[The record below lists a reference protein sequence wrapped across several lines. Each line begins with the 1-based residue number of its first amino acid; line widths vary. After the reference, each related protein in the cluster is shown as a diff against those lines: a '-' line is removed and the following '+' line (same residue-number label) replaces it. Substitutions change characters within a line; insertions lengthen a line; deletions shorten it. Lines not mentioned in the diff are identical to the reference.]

1 MPRIDFAGP
10 KTDLVFDILLRLAE
24 DEDPKVRDNA
34 VWQGLIPIPERQREV
49 IVRRLV
55 DVAISEHRSGDT
67 KRLIG
72 KIASGLQRAEP
83 ETTAAL
89 DLILRGSDSAKAEI
103 VRTHYKEFTGRTPP
117 QLGRS
122 DEERRNGYVKAF
134 RELHEHIGAVYPNFK
149 LKGIDW
155 AAVGRELLPRAAAAE
170 TDREFGLLVEELVAR
185 LEDSHAWV
193 VEGKE
198 TPPSPDLPEWG
209 PMLACLTDDRGRA
222 VIYHVA
228 RETDAWKAG
237 VRPGLT
243 VVSVNGV
250 EAEQAIKNWMQQR
263 RKFIGYSSDR
273 ALRYDAVRFFFRQRK
288 RNAAVSLVLENLD
301 GSKRKVELK
310 ADLRVWYIP
319 RLPVPREGIDDGGG
333 DVEWVKLKDGIG
345 LIYVRRIKEGLELKL
360 DQALSSLGAVKGLII
375 DLRGN
380 SGGGFNPA
388 TAFQNFDLA
397 KSDKPEPHRPHF
409 AGPIALLIDERC
421 ISAAEGWA
429 SWFVAA
435 KRARLFGTATAG
447 ASARKETYTLSNEM
461 YKVQIPVKAYTGSL
475 DRPIERRGIEPDVEV
490 RCRAS
495 DLAGGRDT
503 VAQSAIEW
511 LTKSDREGA
520 APAGAAGKP
529 RDD

>member
-1 MPRIDFAGP
+1 M
-10 KTDLVFDILLRLAE
+10 
-24 DEDPKVRDNA
+24 
-34 VWQGLIPIPERQREV
+34 

-55 DVAISEHRSGDT
+55 DVAVSEHRSGD
-67 KRLIG
+67 KQSLIR

-89 DLILRGSDSAKAEI
+89 DQILRGSDSAKAEI

-122 DEERRNGYVKAF
+122 DLARRNGYAKAF
-134 RELHEHIGAVYPNFK
+134 RELYEHIGAVYPNFK

-155 AAVGRELLPRAAAAE
+155 AAVGRDLLPRAAMAE

-193 VEGKE
+193 VEGNE
-198 TPPSPDLPEWG
+198 TPPEPDLPEWA
-209 PMLACLTDDRGRA
+209 PVLACLTDDRGRA

-228 RETDAWKAG
+228 RGTQAWKAG
-237 VRPGLT
+237 IRPGMT

-263 RKFIGYSSDR
+263 SKFIGYSSDR
-273 ALRYDAVRFFFRQRK
+273 ALRYDAVRFFLRQPK

-301 GSKRKVELK
+301 GRKRKVELK
-310 ADLRVWYIP
+310 ADWRVWYIP

-345 LIYVRRIKEGLELKL
+345 YIYVRRIKEGLEMKL
-360 DQALSSLGAVKGLII
+360 DQALLSLGAVKGLII

-388 TAFQNFDLA
+388 TAFRNFDLA
-397 KSDKPEPHRPHF
+397 KGPAQEPHHPHY
-409 AGPIALLIDERC
+409 AGPIALLTDERC

-435 KRARLFGTATAG
+435 RRARLFGTTTAG
-447 ASARKETYTLSNEM
+447 ASARKEMYALSNGM

-495 DLAGGRDT
+495 DLANGRDT
-503 VAQSAIEW
+503 VAEAAAQW
-511 LTKSDREGA
+511 LTKSDREPS
-520 APAGAAGKP
+520 APAGAVAKP
-529 RDD
+529 SED